1 VQSTVDNG
9 DGTFTITY
17 TDGSTF
23 TSSPFSGADT
33 NLATD
38 NLTQDPE
45 TRTYNLNGQALGLT
59 NGSTGF
65 GTNTPNSTV
74 QITGTFSLS
83 IRATSTNT
91 TLGAS
96 DYTLVLN
103 SGGLTL
109 TLPAASTCQGR
120 IYILKNVANADSYT
134 SLNFIS
140 EDGALENR
148 VIKSRIYWLQSDGV
162 NWQQINT
169 D

>member
-1 VQSTVDNG
+1 MQSTLDNG
-9 DGTFTITY
+9 NGTFTITY

-23 TSSPFSGADT
+23 TSSPVSGTDT

-45 TRTYNLNGQALGLT
+45 PRTYNLNSQTLGLI
-59 NGSTGF
+59 NGNTGF
-65 GTNTPNSTV
+65 GTTTPNSTV
-74 QITGTFSLS
+74 QITGTLSLP
-83 IRATSTNT
+83 IRATSSNT
-91 TLGAS
+91 ALGAS
-96 DYTLVLN
+96 DHTLVLN
-103 SGGLTL
+103 AGGLTL

-120 IYILKNVANADSYT
+120 IYILKNVSNADSYT

-140 EDGALENR
+140 EDGSLENR
-148 VIKSRIYWLQSDGV
+148 LIKSRIYWLQSDGA